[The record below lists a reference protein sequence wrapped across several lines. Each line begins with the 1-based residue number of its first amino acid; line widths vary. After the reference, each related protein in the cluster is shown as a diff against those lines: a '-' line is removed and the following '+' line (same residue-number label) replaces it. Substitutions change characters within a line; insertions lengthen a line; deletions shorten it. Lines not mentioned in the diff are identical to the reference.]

1 MNTINIKDAE
11 PLKNPHGVNVK
22 RIYDTEHAQVVHIE
36 LRPGEQLKPHITP
49 VDVFF
54 YVLEGE
60 GVVDIGDET
69 QTVSAD
75 TLIDSPKGIPHCWYN
90 KSNRILRILVG
101 KVPRPVSK
109 TRVL

>member
-1 MNTINIKDAE
+1 MKILQIKDAE
-11 PLKNPHGVNVK
+11 SLKNPHGVNAK

-36 LRPGEQLKPHITP
+36 LAPGEQLKPHITP

-60 GVVDIGDET
+60 GVVEVGEET

-75 TLIDSPKGIPHCWYN
+75 TLIDSPEGIPHCWYN
-90 KSNRILRILVG
+90 KSDQILRILVG
-101 KVPRPVSK
+101 KVPRPTGK